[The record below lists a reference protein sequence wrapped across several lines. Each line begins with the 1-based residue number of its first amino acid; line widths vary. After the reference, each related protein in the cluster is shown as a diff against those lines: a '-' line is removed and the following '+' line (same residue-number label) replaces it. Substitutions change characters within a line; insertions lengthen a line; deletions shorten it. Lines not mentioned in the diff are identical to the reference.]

1 MNFDIHKK
9 EHIMRKSLII
19 LGMACML
26 LFTGCTGGSSSTTG
40 GSSDSTA
47 GSVLTKNYV
56 ANKNSRKL
64 HSIYC
69 DSLPY
74 EENRVYFS
82 TVEEANNA
90 GYYDKHKE
98 CMGG

>member
-1 MNFDIHKK
+1 
-9 EHIMRKSLII
+9 
-19 LGMACML
+19 MACML
-26 LFTGCTGGSSSTTG
+26 LFVGCTGGSSTIDS
-40 GSSDSTA
+40 SSDSTA
-47 GSVLTKNYV
+47 DSVLTKNYV

-74 EENRVYFS
+74 EENRIYFS
-82 TVEEANNA
+82 TIEEANNA
-90 GYYDKHKE
+90 GYSDKHKE